1 MTTAHDP
8 RSIFLHLGV
17 GPETSLIEVTPDFWE
32 TIHDRTDLHT
42 GRLVT
47 AMDMAE
53 DWGVWEMHPA
63 GDELIVVTDGRV
75 RFHLDDGRRTSAL
88 TVTAPE
94 YIVVPSGTWHTAD
107 ALGAARLLIVTWGE
121 GTTHRPR

>member
-1 MTTAHDP
+1 MTDAHDP
-8 RSIFLHLGV
+8 RATFVHLGT
-17 GPETSLIEVTPDFWE
+17 GPETALIDVTPDFWE
-32 TIHDRTDLHT
+32 TIGARTELHT

-63 GDELIVVTDGRV
+63 GDELIVVVDGEV
-75 RFHLDDGRRTSAL
+75 RFHLDDGATTSE
-88 TVTAPE
+88 VEVVAPE
-94 YIVVPSGTWHTAD
+94 FIVVPTGTWHTAD
-107 ALGAARLLIVTWGE
+107 ALGPARLLIVTWGE